1 MVRLPLK
8 YMKIKT
14 FIKKNWI
21 LIIFILIGSFLRL
34 WKLSNIPPQL
44 TTDEVA
50 LGYNAYS
57 ILKTGKDE
65 YGKVLPLIF
74 QSYGDYKPGLYI
86 YFTIPSIAIFGLN
99 EFSTRLPSALGGIL
113 TILLVYLIVK
123 KLFKNN
129 KLALISS
136 LVAAINPWLIFFS
149 RGAWE
154 ANFSLTLTLL
164 GVYFFLLFLEKPKY
178 LIFSAFFFALT
189 LLTYQGAKLSSLS
202 VLISLFVAFY
212 KKEWF
217 KEKKYLIISFLV
229 GLVVSLPIIFSMFQG
244 KTGRLA
250 VFSIFS
256 YPRPIEYLEAQ
267 LNQGN
272 EKKGDLNYYL
282 FHSEAF
288 NFVRG
293 IFGRYFN
300 NFSGKYLFFEGDYQ
314 NQRHSSPY
322 QGQMLIAEIIF
333 LIIGMFSIIKNE
345 DNKSKIFVF
354 LWLLLAPLSA
364 SLSRDQVSAV
374 RTINFAIPLVILV
387 SFGINYLINLKG
399 KYSKLIMCVFGIF
412 YLASFYYYLDSYFIH
427 LPKNND
433 QFIYNHY
440 KELVEEIAP
449 IKDSYS
455 LIEFQQSYAQPYMY
469 FLFYSKYDPVKY
481 QKENSFVQSNF
492 GDVGLV
498 EKLDNIKF
506 VNTVYMDYFPDVRP
520 LLLVGNAIA
529 FPEEKILS
537 NEGVNI
543 IKKIKYLDGSPAYY
557 IVEVKE

>member
-1 MVRLPLK
+1 MGKLPLK

-34 WKLSNIPPQL
+34 WKLSSIPPQL

-86 YFTIPSIAIFGLN
+86 YSTIPSVAIFGLN

-136 LVAAINPWLIFFS
+136 LVTAINPWLIFFS

-164 GVYFFLLFLEKPKY
+164 GIYFFLLFLEKPKN

-229 GLVVSLPIIFSMFQG
+229 GLLVSLPIILSMFQG

-250 VFSIFS
+250 VFSVFS
-256 YPRPIEYLEAQ
+256 YPRPKEYLEAQ

-282 FHSEAF
+282 FHSEAY

-293 IFGRYFN
+293 VFGRYFN

-333 LIIGMFSIIKNE
+333 LVIGIFSIIKNE
-345 DNKSKIFVF
+345 DNKSKIFVI

-399 KYSKLIMCVFGIF
+399 KYSKLIVCVFGIF

-449 IKDSYS
+449 IKDNYS

-481 QKENSFVQSNF
+481 QKENSFIQSNF

-543 IKKIKYLDGSPAYY
+543 IKKIEFLDGSPAYY